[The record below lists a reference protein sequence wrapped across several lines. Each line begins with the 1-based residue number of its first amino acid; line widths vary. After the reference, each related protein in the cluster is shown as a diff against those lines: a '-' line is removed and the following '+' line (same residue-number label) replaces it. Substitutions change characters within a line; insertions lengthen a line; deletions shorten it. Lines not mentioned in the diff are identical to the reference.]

1 MVTEGMVLYPMLN
14 LAMIKSSSLM
24 QRKQPIQVMDTVI
37 PIVLQ
42 QTEKKQAATPI
53 GGCGR
58 LGLTIPTTPA
68 ASFRA
73 ATSASSVSTAVR
85 VV

>member
-1 MVTEGMVLYPMLN
+1 MEMDGVIYPMLH
-14 LAMIKSSSLM
+14 LAMIKFSSLM

-42 QTEKKQAATPI
+42 QTEKKQAATPR

-58 LGLTIPTTPA
+58 LMLAVPA
-68 ASFRA
+68 APASSIRSA
-73 ATSASSVSTAVR
+73 PSSASMSLTLLLV
-85 VV
+85 